1 MTLEEFAKIPRNCVF
16 ADALQ
21 TYKAHCNSYDYG
33 FLCGWLLSLSAAEQ
47 IIQSDLNNLFS
58 ELDSI
63 WNDAECND

>member
-1 MTLEEFAKIPRNCVF
+1 MTLEEFAKIPGNCVF
-16 ADALQ
+16 ASALQ
-21 TYKAHCNSYDYG
+21 TYKEHCNSFDYG

-63 WNDAECND
+63 WNDAEWND

>member
-21 TYKAHCNSYDYG
+21 KYKANYNSYDYG

-63 WNDAECND
+63 WNDVE